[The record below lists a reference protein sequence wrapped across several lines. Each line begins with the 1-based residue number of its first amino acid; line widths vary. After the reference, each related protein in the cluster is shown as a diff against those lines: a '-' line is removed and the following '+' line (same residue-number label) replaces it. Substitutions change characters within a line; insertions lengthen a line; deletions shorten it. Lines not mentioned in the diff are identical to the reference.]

1 MTYTV
6 TVTGLDET
14 MEKMGFLSSY
24 IKKTKKNLL
33 LDMSQSLKRELR
45 ANAPVGSQE
54 RMDGKAPGGLK
65 RSIEV
70 TEVSDSGA
78 TVVVGQGIGYA
89 AAVETGVRGRVIMPR
104 LAKVLAFKKGGS
116 VVFAPRVVW
125 PGFKGSFFIKKT
137 LKSFVR
143 TLDSILRKW
152 SDGMSRAW
160 NGAK

>member
-1 MTYTV
+1 MTYNITI
-6 TVTGLDET
+6 TGLDET
-14 MEKMGFLSSY
+14 MEKMGFLSDY
-24 IKKTKKNLL
+24 IRKNKKTMLL
-33 LDMSQSLKRELR
+33 NMSQSLKAELR

-70 TEVSDSGA
+70 TAVSDSGA

-89 AAVETGVRGRVIMPR
+89 AAVEAGAKGRVITPR
-104 LAKVLAFKKGGS
+104 LARVLAFKKGGS
-116 VVFAPRVVW
+116 VVFAPRVIW
-125 PGFKGSFFIKKT
+125 PGFKGSFFVKKT
-137 LKSFVR
+137 LKSFVK

-152 SDGMSRAW
+152 SDGMARAW